1 MNKGQIIGILLLG
14 GAIIYMI
21 KNDEKTVSTNQ
32 WKHITNKVKGVNETT
47 PLNPEVVTEEKA
59 SD

>member
-1 MNKGQIIGILLLG
+1 MNTKQIIGLIILG
-14 GAIIYMI
+14 GAIMYIM

-59 SD
+59 LD